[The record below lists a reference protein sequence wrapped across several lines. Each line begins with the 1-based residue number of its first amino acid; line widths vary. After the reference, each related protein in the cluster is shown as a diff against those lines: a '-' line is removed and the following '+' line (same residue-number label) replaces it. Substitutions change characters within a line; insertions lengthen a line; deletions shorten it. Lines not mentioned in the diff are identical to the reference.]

1 MSVGLFDGLHQ
12 GLGQV
17 LDLRMSQH
25 TLTAAN
31 LANADTPGFKAKFL
45 PFDEVLGAAVNRG
58 KNMVLRATHERHNAG
73 LGVST
78 QAPLVEEIEPAPW
91 VADGNS
97 VDPEREAVRL
107 KQNATMYGGVRRGLG
122 KRLAMLKFAASN
134 GER

>member
-1 MSVGLFDGLHQ
+1 MSNVLFDGLHQ

-25 TLTAAN
+25 SLTAAN
-31 LANADTPGFKAKFL
+31 LANTDTPGYKAKFI

-58 KNMVLRATHERHNAG
+58 EKLNLRATHARHNPGMGANIAEPF
-73 LGVST
+73 VD
-78 QAPLVEEIEPAPW
+78 EIEAAPW

-97 VDPEREAVRL
+97 VDAEREAVRL
-107 KQNATMYGGVRRGLG
+107 KENATMYGGVSRGLG
-122 KRLAMLKFAASN
+122 KRLSLLKFAASN